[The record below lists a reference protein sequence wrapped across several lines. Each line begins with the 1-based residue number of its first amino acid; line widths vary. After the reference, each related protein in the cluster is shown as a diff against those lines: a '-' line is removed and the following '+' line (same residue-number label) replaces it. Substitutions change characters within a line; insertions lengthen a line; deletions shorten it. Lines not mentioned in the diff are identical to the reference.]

1 MALICRLG
9 AARALVLVIALTLA
23 APATAQDKKKADAPQ
38 DPAEAAAAE
47 PVWPSPLDPGK
58 FDLTYTLLP
67 FGKDKAEF
75 FMVLR
80 RRFEQQLLPV
90 LKATLNP
97 HQRDVLKAQMERD
110 LAAVEKTWTAFTGQ
124 NTGYG
129 ISVIADEIR
138 HLASEAVVKYMYGEN
153 AAYFLFSGAALW
165 QLHLCVGAE
174 ATTPFDELA
183 RRLTEVYEQAP
194 DTLGYENPE
203 EKAGL
208 ISATWRDTTFE
219 ITARAPRGLFRCH
232 TIRWIYLPA
241 EEGVKT
247 RRDAAAVLEKN
258 GSDVEDLLK
267 QVTQDPGGDVDDVLD
282 KVLKNK

>member
-1 MALICRLG
+1 MALKCRLG

-38 DPAEAAAAE
+38 DPAEVAAAE

-75 FMVLR
+75 CLVLR
-80 RRFEQQLLPV
+80 QRFEQQLLPV
-90 LKATLNP
+90 LRATLNP

-110 LAAVEKTWTAFTGQ
+110 LAAIKETWTAFTGQ

-129 ISVIADEIR
+129 VSVIAEEIR
-138 HLASEAVVKYMYGEN
+138 HRASEAVVKYMYGEN

-165 QLHLCVGAE
+165 QLLLCVE
-174 ATTPFDELA
+174 PNTPFDELA
-183 RRLTEVYEQAP
+183 KRLTEVYEQAP
-194 DTLGYENPE
+194 TTLSYENPE

-208 ISATWRDTTFE
+208 ISATWKDTTFE
-219 ITARAPRGLFRCH
+219 ITAKAPRGLFRCN
-232 TIRWIYLPA
+232 TIRWVYLPA
-241 EEGVKT
+241 MEGVKT
-247 RRDAAAVLEKN
+247 RRDAAAVLEK
-258 GSDVEDLLK
+258 SDTGVDDLIN
-267 QVTQDPGGDVDDVLD
+267 QVTQDPGGDVDDVMD
-282 KVLKNK
+282 KVLKKNK